1 MKLILTKDWFA
12 RRATLEEGIDVA
24 AGIPTYHPT
33 PEETQPLAQTPAET
47 RLALG
52 SLVQLTRR
60 KHRLTLEKLAEEA
73 RVDLAEVVSIERD
86 PNFRPEPRTIY
97 QLAKIL
103 NLPSRGLLQLS
114 GNTMVKDQEFREQA
128 VRFAARSG
136 SVERLTSEEQ
146 RALEEYV
153 AFLSEQA

>member
-1 MKLILTKDWFA
+1 MNLTRDWFA
-12 RRATLEEGIDVA
+12 RMADLEEGIDVA
-24 AGIPTYHPT
+24 AGLPARYPVLDESPQLA
-33 PEETQPLAQTPAET
+33 PEHIET

-52 SLVQLTRR
+52 SLVEFTRR
-60 KHRLTLEKLAEEA
+60 KHRMTMEKLAEEA

-86 PNFRPEPRTIY
+86 PGFRPEPRTIY
-97 QLAKIL
+97 QIAKTL

-114 GNTMVKDQEFREQA
+114 GNTVVKDQKFREQA

-136 SVERLTSEEQ
+136 SVERLTPEEQ

-153 AFLSEQA
+153 AFLSEQQ